1 MLFSHF
7 RNIYLCSLIVD
18 YDTNALRKKVN
29 EVQKEISAKKKVG
42 IDLIVTQ
49 VTDDGL
55 NQAKQSADDL
65 VAVKKEIDAQVEE
78 KKKEARE
85 FEIKMRQK
93 ASTVG
98 NIVGKNVPVSLTEVI
113 VYFVERD
120 DAHS

>member
-1 MLFSHF
+1 M
-7 RNIYLCSLIVD
+7 D
-18 YDTNALRKKVN
+18 YDTNALRKQVN

-42 IDLIVTQ
+42 IDLIVTP

-55 NQAKQSADDL
+55 DQAKQLADDL
-65 VAVKKEIDAQVEE
+65 VAAKKEIDAQVEE

-98 NIVGKNVPVSLTEVI
+98 NIVGKDVPVSLTEVDPSI
-113 VYFVERD
+113 C
-120 DAHS
+120 